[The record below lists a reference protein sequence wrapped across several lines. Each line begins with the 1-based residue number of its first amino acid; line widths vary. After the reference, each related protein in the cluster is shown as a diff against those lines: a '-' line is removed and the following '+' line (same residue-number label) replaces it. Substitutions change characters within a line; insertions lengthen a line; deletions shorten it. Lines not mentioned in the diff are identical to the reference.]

1 MPTET
6 NSGGTSQTE
15 NEDSQAQSL
24 TFDAWQSS
32 QPDDVRGLIDSHVSG
47 LKNALTEE
55 RNQRK
60 ELSRK
65 LKEASGQME
74 AGSAARASLETMT
87 ANLDEATQRA
97 DFYAAAA
104 AAGVKNL
111 KLAYIAAKTD
121 NLLDDLGGLKTVYPE
136 MFASSRPPAGNAGSG
151 AGQDGAPSK
160 SMNNFIRAAAG
171 RRTS

>member
-1 MPTET
+1 MPTEPT
-6 NSGGTSQTE
+6 SGGTPQTE
-15 NEDSQAQSL
+15 NENSAAGQGL
-24 TFDAWQSS
+24 TFDGWYSS
-32 QPDDVRGLIDSHVSG
+32 LEETHKGMIDDHVGG
-47 LKNALTEE
+47 LKSALTDE

-87 ANLDEATQRA
+87 ASLDEATQRA

-104 AAGVKNL
+104 AAGVRNL

-121 NLLDDLGGLKTVYPE
+121 NLLDDLGGLKTAYPE
-136 MFASSRPPAGNAGSG
+136 MFGATRPPAGNAGAG
-151 AGQDGAPSK
+151 AGQDGAPAK
-160 SMNNFIRAAAG
+160 SMNNFIRTAAG
-171 RRTS
+171 RRS

>member
-24 TFDAWQSS
+24 TFDAWLGS
-32 QPDDVRGLIDSHVSG
+32 QPEDVRGLIDSHVSG
-47 LKNALTEE
+47 LKNALGDE

-60 ELSRK
+60 DLARK
-65 LKEASGQME
+65 LKETSASME

-87 ANLDEATQRA
+87 AKLDEATQRA
-97 DFYAAAA
+97 DFFAAAA
-104 AAGVKNL
+104 VAGVKNPQ
-111 KLAYIAAKTD
+111 LAYLAAKTD
-121 NLLDDLGGLKTVYPE
+121 NLLDDLAGLKTAYPE
-136 MFASSRPPAGNAGSG
+136 LFTSNRPPAGNAGSG

-171 RRTS
+171 RRAV